1 MPGLKETLL
10 YWGHQRQ
17 HHSAD
22 LVSGQAQEAHWVVGL
37 FVWGVVKTARKSI
50 PLERSSSRCLWD
62 RSPLDHHL
70 VVAVVVETIFEFEM
84 IAVAVSELVRSGE
97 GQSAK
102 HWSRH
107 CDSEI
112 VGRCC

>member
-17 HHSAD
+17 YHSAD
-22 LVSGQAQEAHWVVGL
+22 SVSGQVQEAHWVVGL
-37 FVWGVVKTARKSI
+37 FVWGAVKTARKNI
-50 PLERSSSRCLWD
+50 PLERFASRYLWD
-62 RSPLDHHL
+62 RSLLDLHL
-70 VVAVVVETIFEFEM
+70 VVVVAVETIFEFEM
-84 IAVAVSELVRSGE
+84 IAVAVSELVRSAE
-97 GQSAK
+97 GRSAK

-107 CDSEI
+107 YDSEI